1 MLPCQPPQVSS
12 TLIHVRI
19 FRLRSSNPLTSNT
32 ADTVDDIVD
41 HLLADSVVTTGVV
54 VGSILLAADQ
64 ELGVEKRATVAGANL
79 IDGGRVEI
87 DKDGSGHVFA
97 AAGLGEEGL
106 VGAWVAD
113 ILDVGVRATVGA
125 KAMLEEVAR
134 DASQSQGPADN
145 RGAGR

>member
-1 MLPCQPPQVSS
+1 MSASTVSS
-12 TLIHVRI
+12 TLVHVRI

-64 ELGVEKRATVAGANL
+64 ELGVEKRAAVAGANL